1 MKKKILSAVLACAA
15 TMSLATCAFAD
26 TPATNPGVT
35 GNGDSDEVKDDVV
48 VATVDLGS
56 IDDKGLEGDKLNAKI
71 FAGDLEGLTWKDVTA
86 ADFTSADNDFS
97 VQFSVKAGAI
107 DGDAEGIWFVMGENT
122 LTKAD
127 GDRWGKGWTL
137 GEAELKAIVAAEKP
151 GDGFVKVTA
160 EKDAPAKVSVKITA
174 TKAAKTD
181 DNKPTGENKPT
192 GIALAV
198 APAALAVAFV
208 SVAAVMSKKK
218 KG

>member
-26 TPATNPGVT
+26 APATAAPGET
-35 GNGDSDEVKDDVV
+35 GTPGGSETDVIE
-48 VATVDLGS
+48 ATVDLGE
-56 IDDKGLEGDKLNAKI
+56 IDSKGVEGTKLNEMI
-71 FAGDLEGLTWKDVTA
+71 FTGDLKDLTWKDVTSVE
-86 ADFTSADNDFS
+86 FTSEDLFS

-107 DGDAEGIWFVMGENT
+107 EGDADADWFTMGVDT
-122 LTKAD
+122 LAKAD
-127 GDRWGKGWTL
+127 DADKFKTAWTL
-137 GEAELKAIVAAEKP
+137 GEPELKAIVAAEKP
-151 GDGFVKVTA
+151 GDGFVKVIA
-160 EKDAPAKVSVKITA
+160 EDGKTAKVTA
-174 TKAAKTD
+174 KVTAKKAAAEPE
-181 DNKPTGENKPT
+181 KPGTNPGT